1 MRDIAKFAGAVAV
14 MALMGWLVAWG
25 VVFCLDKEAAQVRAG
40 LKDGRSA
47 VLPVPLTK

>member
-14 MALMGWLVAWG
+14 MALMGWLVTW
-25 VVFCLDKEAAQVRAG
+25 AASLSRQYTTAQAREG
-40 LKDGRSA
+40 LKDGRTA